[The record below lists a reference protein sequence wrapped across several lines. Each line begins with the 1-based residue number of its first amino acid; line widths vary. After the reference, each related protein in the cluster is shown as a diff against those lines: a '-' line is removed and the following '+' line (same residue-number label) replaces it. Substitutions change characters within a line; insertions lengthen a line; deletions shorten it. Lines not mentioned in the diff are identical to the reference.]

1 MWLQKMLLNSVLFI
15 NTHTIRNTL
24 KNKQKFSISLSKEV
38 LDRLRIVAKRES
50 MSVNN
55 LINQTLENYSN
66 WSLHNTEFIPI
77 RKALLSRLLEKFTHE
92 EIDSIAASIARTSNK
107 DTVLRFTNQFDVLN
121 TLKTWDEWLRLT
133 GFPYSHEVEG
143 SIHRFIVL
151 HDLGSKWSL
160 YMAKLLAS
168 TMNQFGIIPTYEYTD
183 KILSFTVD
191 LGQIESEKERT
202 DKQIEILNS
211 AIKEIE
217 SK

>member
-1 MWLQKMLLNSVLFI
+1 MLLNSVLFI
-15 NTHTIRNTL
+15 NLQAIQNTL

-38 LDRLRIVAKRES
+38 LGRLRIVAKRDS

-55 LINQTLENYSN
+55 LINQALENYSS
-66 WSLHNTEFIPI
+66 WSLHNKEFIPI
-77 RKALLSRLLEKFTHE
+77 RKALLSKLLEKFTHE
-92 EIDSIAASIARTSNK
+92 EIESIAAGIARSSNK
-107 DTVLRFTNQFDVLN
+107 DTVLRFTSQFDVLN
-121 TLKTWDEWLRLT
+121 TLKTWDGWLRLT
-133 GFPYSHEVEG
+133 GFPYSYEVED
-143 SIHRFIVL
+143 SIHRFVIL

-168 TMNQFGIIPTYEYTD
+168 TMNQFGIIPIYECTD

-191 LGQIESEKERT
+191 LGQIESEKKRT

-211 AIKEIE
+211 AIKKME

>member
-1 MWLQKMLLNSVLFI
+1 MLQNSVLFI
-15 NTHTIRNTL
+15 NLHIIQNTL

-55 LINQTLENYSN
+55 LINRTLENYSN
-66 WSLHNTEFIPI
+66 WNLHNTEFIPI
-77 RKALLSRLLEKFTHE
+77 RKALLSKLLEKFTHE
-92 EIDSIAASIARTSNK
+92 EMDSIATSMAHTNNK
-107 DTVLRFTNQFDVLN
+107 DTVLRFTNHFDVLN
-121 TLKTWDEWLRLT
+121 ILKTCDEWLRLT
-133 GFPYSHEVEG
+133 GFPYSYEAEG